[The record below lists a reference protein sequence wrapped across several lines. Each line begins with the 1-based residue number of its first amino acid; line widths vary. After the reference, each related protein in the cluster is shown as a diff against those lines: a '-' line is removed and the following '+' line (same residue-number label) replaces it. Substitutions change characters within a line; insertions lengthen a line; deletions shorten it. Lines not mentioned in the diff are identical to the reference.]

1 MTITLDVTHK
11 VDFVEKFINRYD
23 TEPTLLIHCV
33 CGKEFEYS
41 ENMYNKETRLLWC
54 CPKCD
59 AKLYFEDTEDHR
71 NKIVQVIE
79 E

>member
-1 MTITLDVTHK
+1 MTITLDVTDK
-11 VDFVEKFINRYD
+11 VGFKEKWINED
-23 TEPTLLIHCV
+23 DENPTMLIRCV

-41 ENMYNKETRLLWC
+41 ENIYNKETRLLWD
-54 CPKCD
+54 CPECE

-71 NKIVQVIE
+71 NKIVRVIE